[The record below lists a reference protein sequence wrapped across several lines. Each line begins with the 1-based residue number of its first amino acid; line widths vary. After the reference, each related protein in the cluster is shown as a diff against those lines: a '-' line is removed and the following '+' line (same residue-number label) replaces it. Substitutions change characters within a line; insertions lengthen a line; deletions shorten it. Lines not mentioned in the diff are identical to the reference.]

1 MISHATGSI
10 DRAAAP
16 RQERLKL
23 GAHRWL
29 SLAAAPAFAIMAL
42 ATSVLGGG
50 PTYSICSAEHG
61 SLLSGMV
68 PMYLLMSAFLS
79 PPWLKLIS
87 NRCRRSHSRPVS
99 AAYLVY
105 QIRTALDP
113 VLDDYHGSGGD
124 AAFLTA
130 DRPSGM
136 TGTVAS
142 LTGRR
147 GC

>member
-10 DRAAAP
+10 ERAAAPPP

-23 GAHRWL
+23 GADRWL
-29 SLAAAPAFAIMAL
+29 ALAAAPTFAIMAL

-50 PTYSICSAEHG
+50 PTYIICSAEHG

-68 PMYLLMSAFLS
+68 PMYLLMRAFHS

-87 NRCRRSHSRPVS
+87 NRSRRSHSEPVS

-105 QIRTALDP
+105 QIRTALHAVSRWP
-113 VLDDYHGSGGD
+113 QKI
-124 AAFLTA
+124 
-130 DRPSGM
+130 
-136 TGTVAS
+136 
-142 LTGRR
+142 
-147 GC
+147 